1 MIEEIKKELEDWVAA
16 SELVF
21 NGRSLYQTRRKVIL
35 NTFNYFFVNPHTKR
49 SPTEAAGVFLA
60 ICQDAPESI
69 KNKILL
75 LSL

>member
-21 NGRSLYQTRRKVIL
+21 NGRSYYQTRRKGIL
-35 NTFNYFFVNPHTKR
+35 NAFNYAFVNPHTKR
-49 SPTEAAGVFLA
+49 PPAVAARMFLA